1 MLSTAAGYLLTRR
14 EPVTLTLATGNDDTG
29 ARQLLVT
36 MWNNLHPDVRIE
48 VIEIN
53 SSTRD
58 QYDKFIGIR
67 PDIYN
72 LDVIHIRK
80 FVQEKRIVS
89 FNPGNDI
96 QLLEPVRRLIE
107 RPGTDE
113 FWAVPFNTDVGM
125 LYRRVTDK
133 TDPDPEPTLQDV
145 MRDAPTQFVGQL
157 KTVGPLTDEAF
168 VVNVLEQALAQDAA
182 ILDEE
187 GNLSFSLGQWREA
200 LAPLADAIGRK
211 RVNTVAG
218 EDDTERMFEQSNL
231 RYMRNWPVHYPQV
244 DLTESADTD
253 TVQIRI
259 GELTTGIIGG
269 QNLAISADTDH
280 REEAEQVIH
289 FLTDTPAQ
297 KLLATYGFAPTG
309 SDAYNDQHL
318 KDSVPQIS
326 MLRNAV
332 MHSKPRPMHPNYAEF
347 AGRFADH
354 MNRFLHEHE
363 QLSTEFVQD
372 IQEALR

>member
-14 EPVTLTLATGNDDTG
+14 KAVTLTLATGDDDTG
-29 ARQLLVT
+29 ARELLVT
-36 MWNNLHPDVRIE
+36 MWNNLHPDVRID
-48 VIEIN
+48 VIEVN

-58 QYDKFIGIR
+58 QYDKFIDTR
-67 PDIYN
+67 ADIYN
-72 LDVIHIRK
+72 LDVIHIPR

-96 QLLEPVRRLIE
+96 QLLEPVRRLTE

-113 FWAVPFNTDVGM
+113 FWAVPFNSDVGM

-133 TDPDPEPTLQDV
+133 NAPDREPTLQDV
-145 MRDAPTQFVGQL
+145 MRGAPNQFVGQL

-182 ILDEE
+182 ILDEQ
-187 GNLSFSLGQWREA
+187 GTLSYSVGQWMEA
-200 LAPLADAIGRK
+200 LKPLADAIRRE
-211 RVNTVAG
+211 RVDGVAG
-218 EDDTERMFEQSNL
+218 EDETERTFEQENR
-231 RYMRNWPVHYPQV
+231 RYMRNWPVHYPKV
-244 DLTESADTD
+244 NLTESGDPD
-253 TVQIRI
+253 TVQIRL

-280 REEAEQVIH
+280 RAEAERVIH

-309 SDAYNDQHL
+309 SDAYNDQYL
-318 KDSVPQIS
+318 TDSVPQ
-326 MLRNAV
+326 LKVVRNAV
-332 MHSKPRPMHPNYAEF
+332 THSKPRPMHPNYAEF

-354 MNRFLHEHE
+354 MTRFLYQHEP
-363 QLSTEFVQD
+363 LSTEFIKD
-372 IQEALR
+372 IQGALR